1 MYEVLSVTAPIY
13 LLIAAGFAA
22 TRLGLFERADMRVFG
37 KYVINLA
44 FPALLFNALSQRQ
57 VNEVINP
64 LFIGVYLCGSLI
76 VMVAGIVWARR
87 VAGKDMSLSAVMGM
101 GMTCPNSGFI
111 GFPLVAMAVGPN
123 TGAVALALAII
134 VENFF
139 LIPIAL
145 AIAGSGAEQGAQD
158 TRWARWRAA
167 MLQSLQTVV
176 RNPMIHGLAL
186 GFLFLLLNWRLPEPL
201 SRAVGMLAASC
212 SAMALLVVGGLAHRP
227 GVSRHLAGYQSDH
240 GRQVAAAS
248 AGGAAAGDGAAAD
261 AARNADGGGDP
272 GGGAANGDLPYP
284 RPAIRPRWFGR
295 LGAIGDDRG
304 VLRDA
309 QRAPLDPAALKRP
322 ASAPGGFHI

>member
-22 TRLGLFERADMRVFG
+22 TRWGLFERVDMRVFG

-87 VAGKDMSLSAVMGM
+87 VAGKGMSLSAVMGM
-101 GMTCPNSGFI
+101 GMACPNSGFI
-111 GFPLVAMAVGPN
+111 GFPLVAMAVGPS

-145 AIAGSGAEQGAQD
+145 AIAGSDAEQGAPG

-167 MLQSLQTVV
+167 MLQSLHTVV

-186 GFLFLLLNWRLPEPL
+186 GFVFLLLGWRLPEPL

-212 SAMALLVVGGLAHRP
+212 SAMALLVVGGSLTGQAFR
-227 GVSRHLAGYQSDH
+227 GIWRDVSLIMVGKLLLHPLVVLLLVMVLPPMPREM
-240 GRQVAAAS
+240 QVAVVILAAVPQM
-248 AGGAAAGDGAAAD
+248 G
-261 AARNADGGGDP
+261 
-272 GGGAANGDLPYP
+272 
-284 RPAIRPRWFGR
+284 I
-295 LGAIGDDRG
+295 
-304 VLRDA
+304 
-309 QRAPLDPAALKRP
+309 
-322 ASAPGGFHI
+322 

>member
-1 MYEVLSVTAPIY
+1 MYDVLSVTAPIY

-22 TRLGLFERADMRVFG
+22 TRWGLFERVDMRVFG

-57 VNEVINP
+57 MNEVLNP

-87 VAGKDMSLSAVMGM
+87 VAGKGMSLSAVMGM
-101 GMTCPNSGFI
+101 GMACPNSGFI
-111 GFPLVAMAVGPN
+111 GFPLVAMAVGPS

-145 AIAGSGAEQGAQD
+145 AIAGSDAEQGAQG

-167 MLQSLQTVV
+167 MLQSLHTVV

-186 GFLFLLLNWRLPEPL
+186 GFLFLLLDWRLPEPL

-212 SAMALLVVGGLAHRP
+212 SAIALLVVGGSLTGQAFRGIWRDVSLIMVGKLLLHPLVVLLLVMVLPPMPREMQMAVVILAAVP
-227 GVSRHLAGYQSDH
+227 QMGIYPILAQRYGHD
-240 GRQVAAAS
+240 GLAAS
-248 AGGAAAGDGAAAD
+248 AQLATTVVSFVTL
-261 AARNADGGGDP
+261 NALLWILRP
-272 GGGAANGDLPYP
+272 G
-284 RPAIRPRWFGR
+284 
-295 LGAIGDDRG
+295 
-304 VLRDA
+304 
-309 QRAPLDPAALKRP
+309 
-322 ASAPGGFHI
+322 S